1 MNKNVLITGV
11 SSGIGKQMV
20 NLFRERGW
28 QVLGVDRNES
38 TDCDAF
44 VTVDL
49 CQPDAA
55 GTICDS
61 FSNHLSGGLNAFI
74 SNAAMEHFQSVA
86 NTTVAQWNAV
96 LAANLNAPFFLAQQ
110 LHAPLAKREG
120 SIVNIS
126 SVHATATTSNIAA
139 YAASKGGMSAMTRAV
154 ALEFACDRIRVNSIS
169 PGAIDTPLL
178 REGMARGDLGGRSI
192 EDAIADLS
200 ACTPLGR
207 IGNPNEIA
215 ETAFFLA
222 DNDKSGFITGQDIVV
237 DGGVLSALSSEV
249 STVFRPG
256 SR

>member
-1 MNKNVLITGV
+1 MEKVVLITGV

-20 NLFRERGW
+20 TLFRERGW
-28 QVLGVDRNES
+28 QVLGVDRHES
-38 TDCDAF
+38 KDCDAF
-44 VTVDL
+44 VAADL

-55 GTICDS
+55 SSICES
-61 FSNHLSGGLNAFI
+61 FKDHLSDGLNAFI
-74 SNAAMEHFQSVA
+74 SNAAMQNFHSVA
-86 NTTVAQWNAV
+86 NTTVSQWNAV

-139 YAASKGGMSAMTRAV
+139 YAASKGGLNAMTRAV
-154 ALEFACDRIRVNSIS
+154 ALEFARDKIRVNTIS
-169 PGAIDTPLL
+169 PGAIDTPML
-178 REGMARGDLGGRSI
+178 RAGMARGDLDGRSI
-192 EDAIADLS
+192 DEAIADLG

-207 IGNPNEIA
+207 IGTPNEIA

-222 DNDKSGFITGQDIVV
+222 DNDKSGFITGQEIVA

-256 SR
+256 SG